1 MVVDRVEK
9 IDLTEREVE
18 SIRKVA
24 NDVGADITSDMEVLS
39 KDKMIELI

>member
-9 IDLTEREVE
+9 MNLTEREVE

-24 NDVGADITSDMEVLS
+24 DDVRFDITSDMEVLS
-39 KDKMIELI
+39 KNKMTELI